1 MEITFHH
8 VLPVFETLCV
18 WASQQE
24 TLCTNN
30 THYTANT
37 HMNLSDSLFL
47 LKLKKQMKLKTSF
60 LYFHV
65 INYIIIQFK
74 LKGTFKSEAMFLEF
88 SQSGPI
94 SLHPPSHSHTTVC
107 LSIHVCLHFRTH
119 RVYLYTFSF
128 IQELRSSNCRG
139 GCSTWTTLSSLT
151 EVKRCLRTCSP
162 TLLWNNLTGLH
173 HWWWLFA
180 SSSTRS
186 TQFLPECENDPD
198 TMTGRFFLDPL
209 LPVTFMAAV
218 NKLLS

>member
-107 LSIHVCLHFRTH
+107 LSIHTFVSPFQNPQGLFIHIFFHKRTQKLKLQRRLFYVDH
-119 RVYLYTFSF
+119 TQQF
-128 IQELRSSNCRG
+128 NRG
-139 GCSTWTTLSSLT
+139 
-151 EVKRCLRTCSP
+151 K
-162 TLLWNNLTGLH
+162 
-173 HWWWLFA
+173 A
-180 SSSTRS
+180 
-186 TQFLPECENDPD
+186 LPED
-198 TMTGRFFLDPL
+198 M
-209 LPVTFMAAV
+209 
-218 NKLLS
+218 LSHTTVE